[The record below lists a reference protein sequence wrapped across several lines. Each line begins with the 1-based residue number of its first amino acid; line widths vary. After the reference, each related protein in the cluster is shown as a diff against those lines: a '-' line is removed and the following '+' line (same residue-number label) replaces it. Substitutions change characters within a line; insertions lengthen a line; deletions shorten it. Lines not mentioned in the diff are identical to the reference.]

1 MRHSADDAMQCTYVA
16 ANFLVINSNF
26 LTSCVKLTLGNLYG
40 ELTRLRHHGR
50 ALKISIF
57 SGDHTMKVLLV
68 SRNSFFTSALGAVL
82 EQDGIRFS
90 ISTESFLTL
99 CKCRGN
105 AVGTADVLVMDVG
118 EGLSEVTFGALAKLH
133 QDQPRLR
140 SMLVVPGFDAA
151 QLARIFA
158 SGPVGCVQSSAP
170 LSTFPQYVRLVAEGQ
185 RVLPDGAAD
194 VLHRLVQSTRP
205 LASFRAIKTGLTQ
218 RETQVLGQLLRG
230 APNKEIARVL
240 SVPLTTVKSD
250 VKSIMQKTGAANR
263 TALAVS
269 AVQAGVMQAEQATLH
284 CA

>member
-1 MRHSADDAMQCTYVA
+1 
-16 ANFLVINSNF
+16 
-26 LTSCVKLTLGNLYG
+26 
-40 ELTRLRHHGR
+40 
-50 ALKISIF
+50 
-57 SGDHTMKVLLV
+57 MKALLV

-90 ISTESFLTL
+90 VSEEDFLTL
-99 CKCRGN
+99 CRGRCKASGSAN
-105 AVGTADVLVMDVG
+105 VLVVDLG
-118 EGLSEVTFGALAKLH
+118 EGLSELTFRALSQLH
-133 QDQPRLR
+133 KDQPRLR
-140 SMLVVPGFDAA
+140 SLLVVPGFDAA

-170 LSTFPQYVRLVAEGQ
+170 LSTFPQYVRLTAEGQ

-205 LASFRAIKTGLTQ
+205 LASLRAIQTGLTP

-230 APNKEIARVL
+230 APNKEIARAL
-240 SVPLTTVKSD
+240 DVPLTTVKSD

-269 AVQAGVMQAEQATLH
+269 AVQAGVMPSEQATLH